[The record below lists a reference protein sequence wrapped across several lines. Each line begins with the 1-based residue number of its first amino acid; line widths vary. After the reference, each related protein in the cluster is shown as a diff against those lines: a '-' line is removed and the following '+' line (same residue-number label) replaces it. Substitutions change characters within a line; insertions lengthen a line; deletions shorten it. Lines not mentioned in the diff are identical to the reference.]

1 MINILIILFSM
12 KKISYIII
20 ILTVFILLIKESD
33 LHAQLPNHNTYLLA
47 QINNYPGYSGL
58 WGYVAPDSS
67 EYALLGC
74 FNGTSFVNITDS
86 SDIHEVDFIP
96 GVNSGWREIKTYSH
110 YAYVVS
116 EGTNSRL
123 QIIDLQYL
131 PDSVSLITSWNYSG
145 FTQAHNISRSGPY
158 LYISGGNASPN
169 GGVQIIDITDP
180 VNPVRRGNNTV
191 RYVHDCRVSNDTIWG
206 TNINNQKISIMNGV
220 NKDNVTEI
228 RNFNTLQS
236 MPHNLTF
243 SPDKKYIYVT
253 YENETP
259 GMLDIWN
266 VEDLENITYI
276 RSWQPTGIETA
287 ITHNVEVFGNY
298 AIVAHY
304 TAGIRILD
312 LTNPSN
318 PLEVAWYDTRPQ
330 DNSTN
335 FLGCWAVYKFP
346 SGKIIGSDITNGLFV
361 IKTTIPTL
369 SENINSKVPEKFIL
383 HQNYPNPFNPVT
395 NLEFEIPES
404 GFVSLKVFDMLGK
417 ETADLVNEKL
427 SPGKYTVT
435 FSGSEL
441 ASGVYFYK
449 LKYTGQGSIN
459 EKVKK
464 MLIVR

>member
-12 KKISYIII
+12 KKISHIII
-20 ILTVFILLIKESD
+20 TITVFIFLIKESD
-33 LHAQLPNHNTYLLA
+33 LKAQLPNHNTYLLA

-74 FNGTSFVNITDS
+74 FNGTSVVNITDS
-86 SDIHEVDFIP
+86 SNIHEVDFIP

-131 PDSVSLITSWNYSG
+131 PDSVSLIKSWNYSG
-145 FTQAHNISRSGPY
+145 FTQAHNISQSGPF

-435 FSGSEL
+435 FDGSEL
-441 ASGVYFYK
+441 ASGVYFCK
-449 LKYTGQGSIN
+449 LKYTWQGSIN

>member
-33 LHAQLPNHNTYLLA
+33 LKAQLPNHNTYLLA

-116 EGTNSRL
+116 EGTNSKL

-158 LYISGGNASPN
+158 LYISGGNACPN

-180 VNPVRRGNNTV
+180 ENPVRRGNNTA

-220 NKDNVTEI
+220 NMDNVTEI

-253 YENETP
+253 YENEAP

-266 VEDLENITYI
+266 VEDLENITYV
-276 RSWQPTGIETA
+276 RSWQPSGIETA

-369 SENINSKVPEKFIL
+369 SENFNSIVPEKFIL

-395 NLEFEIPES
+395 NLGFEIPES

-417 ETADLVNEKL
+417 ETADLLNEKL

-435 FSGSEL
+435 FNGSEL

-464 MLIVR
+464 MLIIR

>member
-33 LHAQLPNHNTYLLA
+33 LKAQLPNHNTYLLA

-116 EGTNSRL
+116 EGTNSKL

-158 LYISGGNASPN
+158 LYISGGNACPN

-180 VNPVRRGNNTV
+180 ENPVRRGNNTA

-220 NKDNVTEI
+220 NMDNVTEI

-253 YENETP
+253 YENEAP

-266 VEDLENITYI
+266 VEDLENITYV
-276 RSWQPTGIETA
+276 RSWQPSGIETA

-369 SENINSKVPEKFIL
+369 SENFNSIVPEKFIL

-395 NLEFEIPES
+395 NLGFEIPES

-417 ETADLVNEKL
+417 ETADLLNEKL

-435 FSGSEL
+435 FNGSEL

>member
-1 MINILIILFSM
+1 MIMINILIILFSM

-33 LHAQLPNHNTYLLA
+33 LKAQLPNHNTYLLA

-253 YENETP
+253 Y
-259 GMLDIWN
+259 
-266 VEDLENITYI
+266 
-276 RSWQPTGIETA
+276 
-287 ITHNVEVFGNY
+287 
-298 AIVAHY
+298 
-304 TAGIRILD
+304 
-312 LTNPSN
+312 
-318 PLEVAWYDTRPQ
+318 
-330 DNSTN
+330 
-335 FLGCWAVYKFP
+335 
-346 SGKIIGSDITNGLFV
+346 
-361 IKTTIPTL
+361 
-369 SENINSKVPEKFIL
+369 
-383 HQNYPNPFNPVT
+383 
-395 NLEFEIPES
+395 
-404 GFVSLKVFDMLGK
+404 
-417 ETADLVNEKL
+417 
-427 SPGKYTVT
+427 
-435 FSGSEL
+435 
-441 ASGVYFYK
+441 
-449 LKYTGQGSIN
+449 
-459 EKVKK
+459 
-464 MLIVR
+464 

>member
-33 LHAQLPNHNTYLLA
+33 LKAQLPNHNTYLLA

-86 SDIHEVDFIP
+86 TNIHEVDFIP

-220 NKDNVTEI
+220 NMDNVTEI

-253 YENETP
+253 YENESP

-369 SENINSKVPEKFIL
+369 SENISSKVPEKFIL

-435 FSGSEL
+435 FNGGEL

>member
-33 LHAQLPNHNTYLLA
+33 LKAQLPNHNTYLLA

-180 VNPVRRGNNTV
+180 VNPVRRGNNTA

-220 NKDNVTEI
+220 NMDNVTEI

-287 ITHNVEVFGNY
+287 ITHNAEVFGNY

-369 SENINSKVPEKFIL
+369 SENFNSIVPEKFIL

-395 NLEFEIPES
+395 NLGFEIPES

-417 ETADLVNEKL
+417 ETADLLNEKL

-435 FSGSEL
+435 FNGSEL

-464 MLIVR
+464 MLIIR

>member
-33 LHAQLPNHNTYLLA
+33 LKAQLPNHNTYLLA

-116 EGTNSRL
+116 EGTNSKL

-220 NKDNVTEI
+220 NMDNVTEI

-253 YENETP
+253 YENEAP

-287 ITHNVEVFGNY
+287 ITHNAEVFGNY

-369 SENINSKVPEKFIL
+369 SENFNSIVPEKFIL

-395 NLEFEIPES
+395 NLGFEIPES

-417 ETADLVNEKL
+417 ETADLLNEKL

-435 FSGSEL
+435 FNGSEL

-464 MLIVR
+464 MLIIR